1 MRVFTR
7 LGRGLRAVWLAIAH
21 VLGSAARG
29 IGRSARS
36 IEPEH
41 RRDGF
46 GLLMV
51 GVAVVAAA
59 AVWWGLPGDV
69 MEFTRTVLA
78 GTVGKVGWFVPI
90 LLVYVGWRNMRDP
103 QHNGP
108 VGRQAIG
115 WAAFGFGA
123 LGIVHIAN
131 GSPAPVRGDA
141 SDLQDAGGAIG
152 YVVSSLLLDLLR
164 TSYVVVPL
172 LTLLAF
178 FGVLIITATPVY
190 QIPTRLR
197 ETRAKLLGIKQGDT
211 EDGELPTQPV
221 RARGRRGALED
232 TIDPATGF
240 PPYDTPVLE
249 DREVE
254 KRRRSRQARPPRVS
268 RRPRRRRRRGPAPT
282 RWRPRTRRRRALSRR
297 HMLPCRSGSSS

>member
-1 MRVFTR
+1 
-7 LGRGLRAVWLAIAH
+7 
-21 VLGSAARG
+21 
-29 IGRSARS
+29 
-36 IEPEH
+36 
-41 RRDGF
+41 
-46 GLLMV
+46 MV
-51 GVAVVAAA
+51 GAAVVAAA

-78 GTVGKVGWFVPI
+78 GSVGKVGWFVPI

-164 TSYVVVPL
+164 TPYVVVPL

-211 EDGELPTQPV
+211 EDGELPTQPM
-221 RARGRRGALED
+221 RARGRRGALDD

-254 KRRRSRQARPPRVS
+254 KRRKGSRQARPPRRLDFETTS
-268 RRPRRRRRRGPAPT
+268 TDRRLDATWT
-282 RWRPRTRRRRALSRR
+282 RRTRDWNHRRT
-297 HMLPCRSGSSS
+297 LPCRRGSSS

>member
-1 MRVFTR
+1 
-7 LGRGLRAVWLAIAH
+7 
-21 VLGSAARG
+21 
-29 IGRSARS
+29 
-36 IEPEH
+36 
-41 RRDGF
+41 
-46 GLLMV
+46 MV

-78 GTVGKVGWFVPI
+78 GSVGKVGWFVPI

-164 TSYVVVPL
+164 TPYVVVPL

-197 ETRAKLLGIKQGDT
+197 ETRAKLSGHQAG
-211 EDGELPTQPV
+211 
-221 RARGRRGALED
+221 RHRGRRAAH
-232 TIDPATGF
+232 PADACARPSGCAGRH
-240 PPYDTPVLE
+240 
-249 DREVE
+249 DRPGDRLPAVRHPGSRGPRGREAPE
-254 KRRRSRQARPPRVS
+254 GRSTSSTTESRRPPR
-268 RRPRRRRRRGPAPT
+268 RRGRRRRRR
-282 RWRPRTRRRRALSRR
+282 PRTRRTRDCNRRRT
-297 HMLPCRSGSSS
+297 LPCRRGSSS